1 MFNNHVAGADM
12 LVAAAQRLPS
22 YDLLADTGGVAR
34 ADLELASCYGFRE
47 GDRFSVFLL
56 NKKLDGAHDG
66 TNFGNGHTPV
76 TVHLPF
82 TNVTGITLYKLV
94 GDPRL
99 TNREQLNFQ
108 IVSQNV
114 STANFS
120 PAFAVN
126 ADTGGE
132 TDGMPAGIFLYQFEG
147 CSLPALP
154 VNAQVTVSQAATQPD
169 PQDGGDGSGVRFL
182 VVFDRPVT
190 GFGAESGDVV
200 LGGTAGA
207 RVFTVTEVF
216 GSQGTLYEVAVSG
229 FSSAGT
235 VTVTVPAG
243 AAQAVADGQ
252 PNAASTSS
260 DNEITVTGDVVGFAI
275 WGNVAGETN
284 WLSSAS
290 WNDGYVPGPND
301 VAVFPEAA
309 TINAQPSLAGVSNV
323 NALKIPGGK
332 NVNGGAAD
340 GWTINGS
347 GTLTIKGKP
356 GTSGLGIHTPLTSD
370 QWWSVYNSY
379 IYPNVVLGGPQLW
392 RGRDTRTLT
401 LYGNLSGTGPLAV
414 SGEWNS
420 GQFNYN
426 HVHTYV
432 YRGSADPSFTG
443 GLSLTNAIVNW
454 DLTGQSADRT
464 VQFGTGPIT
473 LANGPGVETRSA
485 GLKLSG
491 PRGEFDFWTTN
502 TAASLVTL
510 TLTNDLIVDPSG
522 GLLYSW
528 QKGTAPYTRN
538 VFGGTLSL
546 NGPLRLKARA
556 TATSASSTRFT
567 GSLAVNAA
575 VACTAGLYPGYD
587 TLYNLYYSPEY
598 DETGYGALDFD
609 GTIADGAG
617 PFRNPLVI
625 RSRQRALMTINGA
638 GNSYAGGTVVEQG
651 GSSGYQMFHS
661 SLSVGAG
668 GVLGTGDAAVL
679 PGGRLRLAAA
689 SNLASGKKV
698 RVEST
703 EAALG
708 VVAVTYNGIPALDAI
723 SDGVLAID
731 GVNPTVAIDQSA
743 IGNGKMFFGAVGAQ
757 TCGLAT
763 LLPGSD
769 KVYRLGGGWDKQ
781 NNTPWLTFNNAA
793 FSLAD
798 VGGACAV
805 QVGALAYNG
814 VGYVTWVG
822 HHTFS
827 GDLTIRGP
835 FDYAYRD
842 GGFLEATARA
852 TAGQT
857 PLGAATGNVKLQLGQ
872 LKLVGVSSGQKVNKN
887 RLTFEAVSRVILNST
902 ATGSGYPTYLEFDSL
917 VRTNGGAL
925 VFDAQRDRAQGMER
939 FTVTNGAPA
948 MVNGMVAPYYVSAV
962 DGGSFNYATYDAVTG
977 FGKFT
982 SYAAMP
988 APGTGTEVV
997 SHTGAVSGS
1006 PSIWAL
1012 KTTGALTGSGTIT
1025 INGGGLMI
1033 GGDNHHIAPSLDF
1046 GPAEGVIFSLSTI
1059 NNPAN
1064 VSGKI
1069 SGSGGLT
1076 LLGNA
1081 LWLSNTNN
1089 DFAGLITVTGGA
1101 GSGVLVI
1108 EPDVDGNTGKTLG
1121 HADND
1126 IFLNGGMLRN
1136 KSTTRP
1142 TTLPATRTITLGPL
1156 GGVLQSTFTINGN
1169 ITGPGPL
1176 KLWTSWSGFANGITL
1191 NSATPNDY
1199 AGGTHVNGFLTVNAD
1214 SSLGTGDV
1222 LMDYGILTLKGNAN
1236 LPTAARL
1243 YASLDTTVLFQ
1254 SAAPAVGSLAGAG
1267 KVQLGATGVD
1277 TTLTVGQDNTDCA
1290 FYGTISQASG
1300 RTCGVTKQGSG
1311 TWTLHGAHRY
1321 TGLTTVNAGALALR
1335 GSLAGGLTVGAN
1347 GALKVRIGPDGKS
1360 SYGAVAGAVTLG
1372 GTLQIDVE
1380 DGFKPL
1386 PGDSWTLLAGASEIT
1401 GGFTSISD
1409 PTMRVSASGGT
1420 LTLTR
1425 AATATTITLR

>member
-1 MFNNHVAGADM
+1 MAVLLAGA
-12 LVAAAQRLPS
+12 LQ
-22 YDLLADTGGVAR
+22 ADNINWANSAGNTDWLTGASWTGG
-34 ADLELASCYGFRE
+34 
-47 GDRFSVFLL
+47 
-56 NKKLDGAHDG
+56 N
-66 TNFGNGHTPV
+66 
-76 TVHLPF
+76 
-82 TNVTGITLYKLV
+82 
-94 GDPRL
+94 
-99 TNREQLNFQ
+99 
-108 IVSQNV
+108 
-114 STANFS
+114 
-120 PAFAVN
+120 
-126 ADTGGE
+126 
-132 TDGMPAGIFLYQFEG
+132 
-147 CSLPALP
+147 
-154 VNAQVTVSQAATQPD
+154 
-169 PQDGGDGSGVRFL
+169 
-182 VVFDRPVT
+182 
-190 GFGAESGDVV
+190 
-200 LGGTAGA
+200 
-207 RVFTVTEVF
+207 
-216 GSQGTLYEVAVSG
+216 
-229 FSSAGT
+229 
-235 VTVTVPAG
+235 
-243 AAQAVADGQ
+243 
-252 PNAASTSS
+252 
-260 DNEITVTGDVVGFAI
+260 
-275 WGNVAGETN
+275 
-284 WLSSAS
+284 
-290 WNDGYVPGPND
+290 VPGEND
-301 VAVFPEAA
+301 VAVFPQAA
-309 TINAQPSLAGVSNV
+309 INAQPSLAGVTNI
-323 NALKIPGGK
+323 NALNIPGGK

-347 GTLTIKGKP
+347 GTLTIGGTP
-356 GTSGLGIHTPLTSD
+356 GTSGCGIYLPLTD
-370 QWWSVYNSY
+370 TQWWSAYRSH
-379 IYPNVVLGGPQLW
+379 IYPDVVLGGPQLW
-392 RGRDTRTLT
+392 RGRDTRQLS
-401 LYGNLSGTGPLAV
+401 LYGSLSGTGPLAV
-414 SGEWNS
+414 AGEWNS
-420 GQFNYN
+420 GQYNYN
-426 HVHTYV
+426 YVHTCN
-432 YRGSADPSFTG
+432 YRGSADPTFSG
-443 GLSLTNAIVNW
+443 GLSITNAIVNW
-454 DLTGQSADRT
+454 DLTGQAADRD

-473 LANGPGVETRSA
+473 IANGPGVETKGNA
-485 GLKLSG
+485 LKLSG
-491 PRGEFDFWTTN
+491 PRGEFNFWTAN
-502 TAASLVTL
+502 TAAALVTL
-510 TLTNDLIVDPSG
+510 TLTNDLVVDPSG

-538 VFGGTLSL
+538 VFSGTLSL
-546 NGPLRLKARA
+546 NGPLRMKLRA
-556 TATSASSTRFT
+556 TAATASSTRFT
-567 GSLAVNAA
+567 GPIEVNAA
-575 VACTAGLYPGYD
+575 AACTAGLYPGYD
-587 TLYNLYYSPEY
+587 TLYNLYTNPEY
-598 DETGYGALDFD
+598 PELNYGALDLD
-609 GTIADGAG
+609 GTVTDGAG
-617 PFRNPLVI
+617 PFRNPFVF
-625 RSRQRALMTINGA
+625 RSRQHAKTAINGA
-638 GNSYAGGTVVEQG
+638 ANSYVGGTVVEQC
-651 GSSGYQMFHS
+651 GSSGYSMYEA

-679 PGGRLRLAAA
+679 PGGRLRLTAA
-689 SNLASGKKV
+689 SNLATGKKV
-698 RVEST
+698 RVAST
-703 EAALG
+703 DTALG
-708 VVAVTYNGIPALDAI
+708 AVAVTYDGIPALDAS

-743 IGNGKMFFGAVGAQ
+743 IGNGKMFLGAVGGQ

-763 LLPGSD
+763 IQPGSD
-769 KVYRLGGGWDKQ
+769 RVYRLGGGWDKQ
-781 NNTPWLTFNNAA
+781 YNTPWLTFNNAA

-798 VGGACAV
+798 VGGACSV

-814 VGYVTWVG
+814 VGYVNWVG

-827 GDLTIRGP
+827 GDLTVCGP
-835 FDYAYRD
+835 FDYSFRD
-842 GGFLEATARA
+842 GGFLQATARS

-872 LKLVGVSSGQKVNKN
+872 LKLVGVSGGQKVNKN
-887 RLTFEAVSRVILNST
+887 RLTFEAVSRVILDST
-902 ATGSGYPTYLEFDSL
+902 TTGGGYPTYLEFDSL

-925 VFDAQRDRAQGMER
+925 VFDGQRDRAQGMER

-948 MVNGMVAPYYVSAV
+948 MVNGMLAPYYVSAV
-962 DGGSFNYATYDAVTG
+962 NGGGYNYATYDAVTG

-982 SYAAMP
+982 AYAAMP
-988 APGTGTEVV
+988 DPGTGAEVV
-997 SHTGAVSGS
+997 SHTGAVGGS

-1012 KTTGALTGSGTIT
+1012 KTTGALTGGGTIT
-1025 INGGGLMI
+1025 VNGGGLLI

-1290 FYGTISQASG
+1290 FYGTISQLSG
-1300 RTCGVTKQGSG
+1300 RTGGVTKQGSG
-1311 TWTLHGAHRY
+1311 TWTLHGAHGY

-1360 SYGAVAGAVTLG
+1360 SYGGVAGTVTLG
-1372 GTLQIDVE
+1372 GTLQVEVE
-1380 DGFKPL
+1380 DGYSPV
-1386 PGDSWTLLAGASEIT
+1386 PGDRWTLLGGASGYAGSFAMID
-1401 GGFTSISD
+1401 GQG
-1409 PTMRVSASGGT
+1409 MRVSADGGD
-1420 LTLTR
+1420 LVLTR
-1425 AATATTITLR
+1425 IASGTTITIR